1 MDEKILIKSEVD
13 KKHKEI
19 FRWLSVGLLGLCALF
34 ALILLC
40 GFEVEVYHGGYFLG
54 NTKYWIEGYTSVE
67 NKIGY
72 EILFGGYDVDYD
84 TYEMCMAFFIIA
96 CAAFVIGLPILIMFF
111 AISKCELEITDKSAK
126 GKTFFGKEVVLPMY
140 MISTY
145 STRKF
150 LSTISVATS
159 SGITKFALIKN
170 YIEIGN
176 VLSQKINERQDNTL
190 SGSVASTSTP
200 TSQSS
205 AMDDLKKLKDLFDA
219 GIITQEEFDAKKK
232 QLLGL

>member
-1 MDEKILIKSEVD
+1 MEEKILITSEVD
-13 KKHKEI
+13 KKLKEI
-19 FRWLSVGLLGLCALF
+19 LRWLSVGLLGLCALF

-40 GFEVEVYHGGYFLG
+40 SFEVNVHHGGYFLG

-67 NKIGY
+67 NKMGY
-72 EILFGGYDVDYD
+72 GILFGGYDVDYD
-84 TYEMCMAFFIIA
+84 SYEMCMAFFIIA

-150 LSTISVATS
+150 LSTIAVATS
-159 SGITKFALIKN
+159 SGITKFVLIKN
-170 YIEIGN
+170 YAEIGN
-176 VLSQKINERQDNTL
+176 VLSQKINERQDNT
-190 SGSVASTSTP
+190 ASTST
-200 TSQSS
+200 TSAPAPQNN
-205 AMDDLKKLKDLFDA
+205 AMDDLKKLKDLLDM
-219 GIITQEEFDAKKK
+219 GIITQDEFDAKKK